1 MTQRAQ
7 FGKKRFFTIL
17 DQIRDEMALMNLLH
31 ERLLTR
37 PLIVAE
43 SDRAVAQLS
52 TALYRIEQQLKEI
65 EAMAERTPDEERE
78 K

>member
-7 FGKKRFFTIL
+7 FGKKRFFAIL

-43 SDRAVAQLS
+43 NDRAVAQLS
-52 TALYRIEQQLKEI
+52 TALYRMEQQLKEI
-65 EAMAERTPDEERE
+65 EAMAQREPDEE
-78 K
+78 KQQ